1 MLVFKLALRNILRNR
16 RRSIL
21 TILSMGGGYFML
33 SVTLSMTE
41 GSYNNIID
49 LFTRDHTGH
58 VQIHKGDYLD
68 RPSLYKTINKAD
80 TLIETIKQS
89 PQVEGVAPRI
99 YGPSLAYGKNKTFPA
114 NVIGI
119 DPALESET
127 SFLKQKVKQ
136 GVYISNGKTANG
148 YSPAMMGKTLAKN
161 LHLEIGDELVL
172 ISQGIDGSI
181 ANDIFEI
188 VAIVGTAE
196 SNERMNVYLSLNGIR
211 EFLSM
216 GDGVHE
222 LAISLK
228 HQTLA
233 RGFSSHIQEKLK
245 QQDLQANPWQQ
256 VEEAFFKS
264 MQADKEGGYISMGI
278 IIFIVSIGVLNTVL
292 MGTLERTR
300 EFGVLRAIGTQ
311 PAAIFRLIML
321 ESFFLAIISCLVGLV
336 FALPVNY
343 WLAMVGIA
351 LPEPIDMGGVL
362 FEAMLGEVS
371 WFTMAIPA
379 LVVVGSTLVVSLIPG
394 IRAARISPLQA
405 LQAV

>member
-1 MLVFKLALRNILRNR
+1 
-16 RRSIL
+16 
-21 TILSMGGGYFML
+21 
-33 SVTLSMTE
+33 
-41 GSYNNIID
+41 
-49 LFTRDHTGH
+49 
-58 VQIHKGDYLD
+58 
-68 RPSLYKTINKAD
+68 
-80 TLIETIKQS
+80 
-89 PQVEGVAPRI
+89 
-99 YGPSLAYGKNKTFPA
+99 
-114 NVIGI
+114 
-119 DPALESET
+119 
-127 SFLKQKVKQ
+127 
-136 GVYISNGKTANG
+136 
-148 YSPAMMGKTLAKN
+148 
-161 LHLEIGDELVL
+161 
-172 ISQGIDGSI
+172 
-181 ANDIFEI
+181 
-188 VAIVGTAE
+188 
-196 SNERMNVYLSLNGIR
+196 
-211 EFLSM
+211 
-216 GDGVHE
+216 
-222 LAISLK
+222 
-228 HQTLA
+228 
-233 RGFSSHIQEKLK
+233 
-245 QQDLQANPWQQ
+245 
-256 VEEAFFKS
+256 